1 MNPDRLLSAFGKL
14 NVWSANGQRAPNKPL
29 LALWAIGRCL
39 EHEARMTSY
48 REVDKPLGK
57 LLRDFGPYRR
67 VIHTDFPFWRLR
79 NDHVW
84 ELEGAAHV
92 RVNKSGDAFRR
103 DLLDQE
109 VRGGFPKEIYDTL
122 AGDSAL
128 ALRIAR
134 SLVEA
139 HFPWTHHDDILRA
152 VDVEAHFQAT
162 QYDEIHRVVDID
174 PGFVQA
180 RRRRR
185 DAGFSKRVLCAY
197 NYRCAVCSFAVEL
210 NSKSIALDAAHIKWH
225 QFRGPADVRNG
236 IALCALH
243 HRLFDAGA
251 FTLYSRESL
260 RRPSPTY
267 SRQRRTASLEG
278 QVAENGPMT
287 TSDLQPPIVVVA
299 TPVSGR
305 GLDEVLGRF
314 DGQPVHI
321 PADVKDWPDPK
332 HLKWHT
338 HEVFRS
344 PDIIPT
350 AMDDGVR
357 TLRWPV

>member
-1 MNPDRLLSAFGKL
+1 MNADSLLSAFGKL

-39 EHEARMTSY
+39 EGEPRMTSY
-48 REVDKPLGK
+48 REVDKPLGE
-57 LLRDFGPYRR
+57 LLRDFGPSRG
-67 VIHTDFPFWRLR
+67 VIHTDYPFWRLCG
-79 NDHVW
+79 DDVW

-92 RVNKSGDAFRR
+92 RVTKSGDAFRR

-122 AGDSAL
+122 AGNSAL
-128 ALRIAR
+128 AVRIAR
-134 SLVEA
+134 SL
-139 HFPWTHHDDILRA
+139 
-152 VDVEAHFQAT
+152 VEAHFQAT
-162 QYDEIHRVVDID
+162 QYDEILRAVDID

-185 DAGFSKRVLCAY
+185 DAGFSKRVLWAY

-210 NSKSIALDAAHIKWH
+210 NFKSIALDAAHIKWH

-251 FTLYSRESL
+251 FTLFPRGSL
-260 RRPSPTY
+260 RRPIPTY
-267 SRQRRTASLEG
+267 SRPRRTASLEG
-278 QVAENGPMT
+278 QVAEDRPMT
-287 TSDLQPPIVVVA
+287 TNDVQPPIVVVA

-305 GLDEVLGRF
+305 GLDEALGRF
-314 DGQPVHI
+314 HGQPVHI
-321 PADVKDWPDPK
+321 PADVNAWPDPRY
-332 HLKWHT
+332 LKWHT
-338 HEVFRS
+338 HEVFKS

-350 AMDDGVR
+350 AMDDGVC

>member
-1 MNPDRLLSAFGKL
+1 MNADRLLSAFGKL
-14 NVWSANGQRAPNKPL
+14 NIWSANGQRAPNKPL

-39 EHEARMTSY
+39 RGEPRLATY
-48 REVDKPLGK
+48 REVDMHLGE

-84 ELEGAAHV
+84 ELEGAAQV
-92 RVNKSGDAFRR
+92 RINKSGDAYRS
-103 DLLDQE
+103 DLLEHD
-109 VRGGFPKEIYDTL
+109 VRGGFPEKIYDTL
-122 AGDSAL
+122 AGGPDL
-128 ALRIAR
+128 AVRIAR

-139 HFPWTHHDDILRA
+139 HFQPTLYGEILRA
-152 VDVEAHFQAT
+152 
-162 QYDEIHRVVDID
+162 VDID

-185 DAGFSKRVLCAY
+185 ASWFSERVLQAY
-197 NYRCAVCSFAVEL
+197 EYQCAVCSFAVTL
-210 NSKSIALDAAHIKWH
+210 NKKSIALDAAHIKWH

-251 FTLYSRESL
+251 FTLFPHGTSR
-260 RRPSPTY
+260 PMPTY
-267 SRQRRTASLEG
+267 SRPSREVSTMELVAEDGPITASE
-278 QVAENGPMT
+278 P
-287 TSDLQPPIVVVA
+287 SPPIVVVA
-299 TPVSGR
+299 TAVSGR
-305 GLDEVLGRF
+305 GLDEALGRF
-314 DGQPVHI
+314 HGQPVHI
-321 PADVKDWPDPK
+321 PADVNAWPDPR

-338 HEVFRS
+338 HGVFKS

-350 AMDDGVR
+350 AMDGGVR